1 MAQPWETLD
10 VVETEE
16 GPLALKCRGDR
27 DFLILINGRVL
38 MNSSANRSEIVLA
51 EEACAPIAARKNA
64 RVLIGGLGM
73 GYTLRAA
80 LDALREDARVTV
92 ADLNPVVAEWCRGPL
107 ASLTDGAVTDPRVSL
122 EIKDVSQ
129 IITDA
134 SHAPGDAQGHYD
146 AIILDLYEGPHTGT
160 HKKDDPLYGSRAIER
175 TRAALRPSGIFAVWA
190 EDPCKAFPK
199 RLAAAGFV
207 VREERPGRGGRRH
220 VVYLA
225 EALEGARS
233 RRGRR

>member
-1 MAQPWETLD
+1 MAQPWKTLE

-16 GPLALKCRGDR
+16 GPLTLQRRGER
-27 DFLILINGRVL
+27 DFLILIAGRVL
-38 MNSSANRSEIVLA
+38 MNSSAHRSESVLA
-51 EEACAPIAARKNA
+51 EQACGPIAERKNA

-107 ASLTDGAVTDPRVSL
+107 AQLTDGAVDDPRVVL
-122 EIKDVSQ
+122 EIKDVCQ

-134 SHAPGDAQGHYD
+134 SHAPDGAHDHYD
-146 AIILDLYEGPHTGT
+146 AIILDLYEGPHART
-160 HKKDDPLYGSRAIER
+160 HKQDDPLYGSKAIER
-175 TRAALRPSGIFAVWA
+175 TRSALRPGGVFAVWA
-190 EDPCKAFPK
+190 EDPCKSFSK
-199 RLAAAGFV
+199 RLVTAGFTV
-207 VREERPGRGGRRH
+207 CEERPGWGGRRH

-225 EALEGARS
+225 EAGEGARQ
-233 RRGRR
+233 RRR